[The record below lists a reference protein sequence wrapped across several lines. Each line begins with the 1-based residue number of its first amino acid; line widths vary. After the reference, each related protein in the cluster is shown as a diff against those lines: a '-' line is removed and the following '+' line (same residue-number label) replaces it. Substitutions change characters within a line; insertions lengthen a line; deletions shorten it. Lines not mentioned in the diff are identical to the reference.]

1 MRWLTLLLHKGR
13 IASVSVR
20 PVSATSLS
28 HDERSGNCRMKKDA
42 EGKMSEQ
49 NLGETGHR
57 SERLK
62 SRYQSNGSTERGSSN
77 SSSMRGPA
85 DQVHRHVEPNI
96 TPTPLFMLLLS
107 APTSVLC
114 SDGRDPR
121 QQPNSDD
128 HIICPAFRERKAAAA
143 AAACSVSSVPTYF
156 SRLPSRNE
164 QLRHKSMDIFA
175 ALEIIYTRTK
185 V

>member
-1 MRWLTLLLHKGR
+1 
-13 IASVSVR
+13 
-20 PVSATSLS
+20 
-28 HDERSGNCRMKKDA
+28 
-42 EGKMSEQ
+42 MSEQ

-62 SRYQSNGSTERGSSN
+62 SRYQRNGSTERGSSN
-77 SSSMRGPA
+77 SSSVRGPA

-96 TPTPLFMLLLS
+96 SPTPLFMLLLS
-107 APTSVLC
+107 GPTSVLC
-114 SDGRDPR
+114 SDRRDPR

-128 HIICPAFRERKAAAA
+128 HIICPAFREAKAAAA
-143 AAACSVSSVPTYF
+143 AAGTCSVSSVPTYF

-175 ALEIIYTRTK
+175 ALEIIYTRIK
-185 V
+185 VQNKIDLGSRVASRNARARDSQDITRC